1 MRASL
6 CPAEQ
11 LVIYQVGVIPSR
23 YYEVL
28 GNKDFS
34 GFQALTAIAL
44 TMIVVNSTVRQAR
57 GSLAPIAPAVVRA
70 GVSLMKDL
78 GLPELVA

>member
-1 MRASL
+1 M
-6 CPAEQ
+6 
-11 LVIYQVGVIPSR
+11 IPSQ

-44 TMIVVNSTVRQAR
+44 TMIVVNSTVRQGR
-57 GSLAPIAPAVVRA
+57 SSLARIAPAVIYA
-70 GVSLMKDL
+70 GVSLMK
-78 GLPELVA
+78 GLSLP